1 MPIAIAANTE
11 LMLHVVEFSG
21 AVPFSEVEALG
32 RVHAANRSWA
42 GADTFHIIDEN
53 ADLSEITDAHL
64 NAMRTH
70 YRTVHESIDF
80 FLLRRSGW
88 VCRSAEA
95 WRVAEYWLRERHS
108 RDGQGAEVYLAATL
122 NELSELFSAE
132 EIAAVAAKAGFVELW
147 RADHTTT
154 PEESAS

>member
-1 MPIAIAANTE
+1 MPIAISANAE
-11 LMLHVVEFSG
+11 LLLHVIEFSG
-21 AVPFSEVEALG
+21 VVPFSEIEALG
-32 RVHAANRSWA
+32 RVHAANLSWA
-42 GADTFHIIDEN
+42 GADTFHIIDDN
-53 ADLSEITDAHL
+53 ADLSEITDAQL
-64 NAMRTH
+64 DAMRAH
-70 YRTVHESIDF
+70 YRTVHESIEF

-108 RDGQGAEVYLAATL
+108 RDGQGTEVYLAATL

-132 EIAAVAAKAGFVELW
+132 EIAAVASKMGFVELW
-147 RADHTTT
+147 RADHEAT